1 MLSVKEVAVIFQ
13 TTPQTIYTW
22 VSKGILKPDIQ
33 TPTNRRYFSDEQI
46 NRVLKGG
53 ISNEDA
59 EEIKE
64 I

>member
-1 MLSVKEVAVIFQ
+1 MLSVREVAEIFQ

-33 TPTNRRYFSDEQI
+33 TPTNRRYFSEEQI

-59 EEIKE
+59 EEI
-64 I
+64 

>member
-1 MLSVKEVAVIFQ
+1 MLSVREVAEIFQ

-22 VSKGILKPDIQ
+22 VSKSILKPDIQ
-33 TPTNRRYFSDEQI
+33 TPTNRRYFSEEQI

-53 ISNEDA
+53 ISNE
-59 EEIKE
+59 EVKE

>member
-1 MLSVKEVAVIFQ
+1 MLSVREVAEIFQ

-33 TPTNRRYFSDEQI
+33 TPTNRRYFSEEQI

-53 ISNEDA
+53 ISNEDTK
-59 EEIKE
+59 EIKE

>member
-1 MLSVKEVAVIFQ
+1 MLSVREVAEIFQ

-33 TPTNRRYFSDEQI
+33 TPTNRRYFSEEQI

>member
-1 MLSVKEVAVIFQ
+1 MLSVKEVAEIFQ

>member
-1 MLSVKEVAVIFQ
+1 MLSVKEVAGIFQ

-33 TPTNRRYFSDEQI
+33 TPTNRRYFSEEQI

>member
-1 MLSVKEVAVIFQ
+1 MLSVREVADIFQ

-33 TPTNRRYFSDEQI
+33 TPTNRRYFSEEQI
-46 NRVLKGG
+46 DRVLRGG
-53 ISNEDA
+53 ISNEDVKK
-59 EEIKE
+59 IKE

>member
-1 MLSVKEVAVIFQ
+1 MLSVKEVAEIFQ

-33 TPTNRRYFSDEQI
+33 TPTNRRYFSEEQI

-59 EEIKE
+59 EEVKDI
-64 I
+64 

>member
-1 MLSVKEVAVIFQ
+1 MLSVKEVAKIFQ

-33 TPTNRRYFSDEQI
+33 TPTNRRYFSEEQI